1 MKRARSFGLAERAM
15 AFENWLLGRAWQDVR
30 DSLCHGELGAA
41 RKWIDDEGGRPLG
54 ALAKGHVISM
64 NMPKI
69 RWASLPWLWM
79 ILSRT
84 SACLTGC
91 CWSVFAETMR
101 IPVDWPARIMFHR
114 MGSTLSCLEPLWSVS
129 MVGWGSSRWRSVS
142 WGVAVT
148 W

>member
-1 MKRARSFGLAERAM
+1 MS
-15 AFENWLLGRAWQDVR
+15 
-30 DSLCHGELGAA
+30 
-41 RKWIDDEGGRPLG
+41 

-91 CWSVFAETMR
+91 C
-101 IPVDWPARIMFHR
+101 
-114 MGSTLSCLEPLWSVS
+114 
-129 MVGWGSSRWRSVS
+129 
-142 WGVAVT
+142 
-148 W
+148 